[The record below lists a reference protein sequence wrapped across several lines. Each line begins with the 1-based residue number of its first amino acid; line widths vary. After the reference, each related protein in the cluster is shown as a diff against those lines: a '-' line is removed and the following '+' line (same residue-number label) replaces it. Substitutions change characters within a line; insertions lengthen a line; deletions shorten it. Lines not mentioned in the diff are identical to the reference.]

1 MQDSVNQIAPEGPQ
15 DQGHYTLENDLTF
28 KAGVPAKDLEFKET
42 PRGKKNGHEAV
53 ASKGPPVPVL
63 KYAARC

>member
-1 MQDSVNQIAPEGPQ
+1 MQDSVKRIAPEGSQ

-28 KAGVPAKDLEFKET
+28 KTGVPTKDLEFKET
-42 PRGKKNGHEAV
+42 PQGKKNRHEAV
-53 ASKGPPVPVL
+53 ASKGPPVSVL